1 MNNPKPSMP
10 EFEYPRGDKLRRILA
25 PFRPADAKTVLD
37 MGCGD
42 GLKASRYHLGLEITG
57 FEANRD
63 KAAEARKHLRE
74 CYALDM
80 IRIADVLTGAFD
92 WVTFVDSI
100 EHVTSERA
108 RKILGHAKRV
118 ARYAVTV
125 FAPDG
130 DTSEWRH
137 KTNELDRHASVWD
150 EAQFAQLGFEVTRLP
165 NYHGPGHDALIAY
178 WRKAK

>member
-1 MNNPKPSMP
+1 MDKPKPGTP
-10 EFEYPRGDKLRRILA
+10 GFEYPRGDKLRRILA
-25 PFRPADAKTVLD
+25 PFRPADARTVLD

-57 FEANRD
+57 FEADRD

-80 IRIADVLTGAFD
+80 IHIADVLTEWFD
-92 WVTFVDSI
+92 WVTFIDSI
-100 EHVTSERA
+100 EHVAPERA

-125 FAPDG
+125 FAPAG

-137 KTNELDRHASVWD
+137 KENELDRHASIWD
-150 EAQFAQLGFEVTRLP
+150 EVQFAQLGFEVTRLQD
-165 NYHGPGHDALIAY
+165 YHGPGYDALIAH
-178 WRKAK
+178 WRKAE